1 MSTAAPLLLKTR
13 LRFRNVSHRKSEGN
27 RGAQLLR
34 LIAGSGAASL
44 VVGLVILYTLPRTVL
59 TVEGLIVHASGIALA
74 LFLLALLFRYCTVLS
89 SAFIF
94 VARNSPKTD
103 RKFIPFVSIIIPAYN
118 EAKILQQSV
127 ESLIHQ
133 DYERF
138 EIIIVNDGSTDDTT
152 AVAEALAGYRSGK
165 YGPIRIVLI
174 DKPNG
179 GKASALNAGVQ
190 YSTADLVLCMDGDSQ
205 LAPET
210 LRVSVRHFLDP
221 SVGAVAGNVKVLNRR
236 KIISTL
242 QALEY
247 VEGLNLLRSAQ
258 SALGM
263 VSIIPGPIGV
273 FRKEA
278 IGNAGWYSDDTF
290 AEDAD
295 LTLNLRLSGWKILYE
310 PRAISY
316 TEAPESLHQLLK
328 QRYRWTRGILQSL
341 RKHRREL
348 FRPLVDFKNTLVLWS
363 LFYEAIIWPTMNI
376 FANLFFIIVGLFFG
390 LSTTIILWWASMALL
405 DVMTALYCVAVDR
418 EELRLVLYAIV
429 YRMVFILIVDI
440 TKAAATVEE
449 FLGVDMTWGKLE
461 RIGASSL

>member
-1 MSTAAPLLLKTR
+1 
-13 LRFRNVSHRKSEGN
+13 
-27 RGAQLLR
+27 
-34 LIAGSGAASL
+34 
-44 VVGLVILYTLPRTVL
+44 
-59 TVEGLIVHASGIALA
+59 
-74 LFLLALLFRYCTVLS
+74 
-89 SAFIF
+89 
-94 VARNSPKTD
+94 
-103 RKFIPFVSIIIPAYN
+103 
-118 EAKILQQSV
+118 
-127 ESLIHQ
+127 
-133 DYERF
+133 
-138 EIIIVNDGSTDDTT
+138 
-152 AVAEALAGYRSGK
+152 
-165 YGPIRIVLI
+165 
-174 DKPNG
+174 
-179 GKASALNAGVQ
+179 
-190 YSTADLVLCMDGDSQ
+190 
-205 LAPET
+205 
-210 LRVSVRHFLDP
+210 
-221 SVGAVAGNVKVLNRR
+221 VGAVAGNVKVLNRR